1 MGGTMAS
8 RGVNLF
14 LLLAMAIP
22 SFATPITYKSE
33 ALFTW
38 DTASL
43 PLKTESFEFAPSY
56 LDPTAFDG
64 VKLSCS
70 GGTTCSSFF
79 GTSTVMPTNKIQDI
93 RVMGS
98 DTVTFKWDT
107 PIYVFAIDVRD
118 LGTNG
123 PTDLIVKVNGKTITI
138 YSNYTGENGNTI
150 FVGVTDAD
158 GITSLSITTTNP
170 GDAFYLDRLRTYSP
184 LFDVD
189 TASVPE
195 PATSGLVLGGL
206 VLLGLGHQIQIRR
219 QAD

>member
-1 MGGTMAS
+1 MSRAVAS
-8 RGVNLF
+8 WGVQVC
-14 LLLAMAIP
+14 LLLAMSIS

-70 GGTTCSSFF
+70 GSGSTCSNFY
-79 GTSTVMPTNKIQDI
+79 GTSNIMPTNKIQDV

-107 PIYVFAIDVRD
+107 P
-118 LGTNG
+118 
-123 PTDLIVKVNGKTITI
+123 
-138 YSNYTGENGNTI
+138 
-150 FVGVTDAD
+150 
-158 GITSLSITTTNP
+158 
-170 GDAFYLDRLRTYSP
+170 
-184 LFDVD
+184 
-189 TASVPE
+189 
-195 PATSGLVLGGL
+195 
-206 VLLGLGHQIQIRR
+206 
-219 QAD
+219 